1 MANKKGR
8 SLSIPAQ
15 TQISKATGSLWVKN
29 IFIQLGL
36 VLLSALL
43 FTGSF
48 PNLLVENGIP
58 LLAWFAYLP
67 VLLLIPKYNLA
78 QCAAWGAIYSLAAYS
93 LFNYWL
99 GAFHPLA
106 GAIVYSIYIVYIA
119 AVFVLL
125 KLADIFFPRRAYI
138 VQWLIWLAYEF
149 LRTKGFL
156 GYCYGI
162 TGYSQWR
169 VIPLIQIASLT
180 GVWGV
185 SALVTF
191 PSFWLAAVLKKRYT
205 TELHGA
211 QTSTPLRGVD
221 EISLH
226 GVAHKKI
233 RQDEQ
238 RREGFSLSSAPG
250 LKQIVSFFNSEKIPA
265 VIWGIAL
272 AASLVFGFTKISDFS
287 SFPSTNIALVQ
298 QNTDPWEAE
307 SAPTQYQINLA
318 YRRDLQVLKQ
328 LSDEALAS
336 SPKPDLVVWAET
348 AFIPRIYWHTTYR
361 DDQDS
366 WLMVKELLD
375 YLSKQDT
382 PFLIGNDDARQDMA
396 KNPDPYE
403 RYRVDY
409 NAAMY
414 FKNGQLTETYRKTHL
429 VPFTEHFPYE
439 KQLPF
444 MYNMLKAQDTH
455 FWEKGDTYTVFQ
467 GNGFAFS
474 TPICFE
480 DTFGYLSRNFV
491 RAGADVLVNITNDAW
506 AKSLPSQN
514 QHLSMAIFRAV
525 ENSRSLVRATSSGQ
539 TCAVN
544 PNGRVIAIAPPFTE
558 ARLNVKVPI
567 VKGTTFYTQHGDYLA
582 YIFTG
587 AAVILLLSG
596 AVWCIIR
603 KLRRG

>member
-1 MANKKGR
+1 MRRLTEDPHGQNAAG
-8 SLSIPAQ
+8 
-15 TQISKATGSLWVKN
+15 GLWFKN
-29 IFIQLGL
+29 IIIQLGL
-36 VLLSALL
+36 VFLSALL
-43 FTGSF
+43 FAGSF
-48 PNLLVENGIP
+48 PNLLVENGLP
-58 LLAWFAYLP
+58 FLAWFAFLP

-99 GAFHPLA
+99 GAFHPMA
-106 GAIVYSIYIVYIA
+106 GMIVYSIYIVYLA
-119 AVFVLL
+119 VVFVLL

-169 VIPLIQIASLT
+169 VIPLIQIASLG
-180 GVWGV
+180 GVWAV

-191 PSFWLAAVLKKRYT
+191 PSF
-205 TELHGA
+205 
-211 QTSTPLRGVD
+211 
-221 EISLH
+221 
-226 GVAHKKI
+226 
-233 RQDEQ
+233 
-238 RREGFSLSSAPG
+238 
-250 LKQIVSFFNSEKIPA
+250 
-265 VIWGIAL
+265 AL
-272 AASLVFGFTKISDFS
+272 ASAFKNWRGFRGIGVMLAEFFKKEKLPVICWTAALIAALVFGFARNRDYT

-307 SAPTQYQINLA
+307 KAPTQYQIIQS
-318 YRRDLQVLKQ
+318 YRRDLQVLKR

-336 SPKPDLVVWAET
+336 EPKPDLVVWAET

-361 DDQDS
+361 NDQDS
-366 WLMVKELLD
+366 WLMVKDLLD

-396 KNPDPYE
+396 KNPNPQE

-414 FKNGQLTETYRKTHL
+414 YEKGELTEVYRKIHL

-444 MYNMLKAQDTH
+444 LYNMLIEQDTH

-467 GNGFAFS
+467 GKGFAFS

-491 RAGADVLVNITNDAW
+491 RAGADVLVNISNDAW

-514 QHLSMAIFRAV
+514 QHLSMAVFRAV
-525 ENSRSLVRATSSGQ
+525 ENNRSMVRSTSSGQ

-544 PNGRVIAIAPPFTE
+544 PDGRVIAIAPPFAE
-558 ARLNVKVPI
+558 SRLNVKVPI
-567 VKGTTFYTQHGDYLA
+567 VKGNTFYTLYGDYLGF
-582 YIFTG
+582 IFTC
-587 AAVILLLSG
+587 AASILLLFPAAG
-596 AVWCIIR
+596 CIIR
-603 KLRRG
+603 KLKRG